1 MTLTEE
7 KNRILELMT
16 EGKSKFQQCK
26 DSLMR
31 SKSIPKEMK
40 EEILK
45 YIVGGSTYHEGGR
58 VHGLSKPNVL
68 REKSNKSDGVSMGA
82 DKKGFYVYTHR
93 ARSKSKPTPD
103 KITVTEI
110 EFIESTG

>member
-1 MTLTEE
+1 MTLIEE
-7 KNRILELMT
+7 QQRILSLIIN
-16 EGKSKFQQCK
+16 EGDYSKTKKSL
-26 DSLMR
+26 SL
-31 SKSIPKEMK
+31 SKSIGKEMK
-40 EEILK
+40 EEIQK
-45 YIVGGSTYHEGGR
+45 YLAGGSTYHEGGR

-68 REKSNKSDGVSMGA
+68 REKSNKSNGVSMGA